1 MASGRDVTRLI
12 ADLSSRCPSFHA
24 SRSQRKIVFSDSCLL
39 RSSQEKDNMKTL
51 QHTIAVLV
59 TLLLLA
65 SSLVNAFTDPHV
77 SSSAAAF
84 LKSTS
89 SLTMS
94 SDHTTPSDAAT
105 PHHPFCD
112 LPGDPSLILTTNVDL
127 GAKKLEIMKGK
138 KKTRNHT

>member
-1 MASGRDVTRLI
+1 
-12 ADLSSRCPSFHA
+12 
-24 SRSQRKIVFSDSCLL
+24 
-39 RSSQEKDNMKTL
+39 MKTL
-51 QHTIAVLV
+51 QQTLAVLV
-59 TLLLLA
+59 ALLVVVLT
-65 SSLVNAFTDPHV
+65 SSLANAFTDPHV
-77 SSSAAAF
+77 SSAAF
-84 LKSTS
+84 PLKTSTS

-138 KKTRNHT
+138 KSKKTLKS